1 MGDVVRLNPPQ
12 LKRLSEEL
20 KRRWPD
26 VVNAVAATVQTNRAM
41 LFDREGAYNGHTKW
55 APISRPGR
63 ILQDTG
69 RLRRSIV
76 PGRQGSGKPG
86 ANGVIVVDARIV
98 RVETK
103 VEYAATHENGDPKR
117 NIKRRSFMQKAW
129 NKKDEAEVIEVVT
142 KKVQR
147 IIEEILK

>member
-12 LKRLSEEL
+12 LKRLSEAL

-86 ANGVIVVDARIV
+86 ANGTVLVDARIV
-98 RVETK
+98 RLETK
-103 VEYAATHENGDPKR
+103 VEYASVHENGSKKK
-117 NIKRRSFMQKAW
+117 NIKKRPFMQNAW
-129 NKKDEAEVIEVVT
+129 NAKDQNEVIEVVT